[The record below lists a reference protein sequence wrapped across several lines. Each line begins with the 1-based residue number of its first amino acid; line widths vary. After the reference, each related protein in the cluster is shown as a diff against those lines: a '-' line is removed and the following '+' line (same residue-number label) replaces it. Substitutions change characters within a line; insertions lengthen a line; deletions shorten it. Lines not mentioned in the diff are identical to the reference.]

1 MKFKNSYILLMAMTI
16 LLLVSI
22 GSACASD
29 DVSADSTQIAA
40 ADESVVQDIVGN
52 GTDDV
57 TPEETTQKAETS
69 ITADNNLV
77 YNQKDTGKNITNVD
91 VKDNESTS
99 VENITKDNLT
109 VTENGKNIA
118 FDYNNS
124 VITIKGN
131 LEVGIH
137 VLNITYKGN
146 DLYNSSNILINFTII
161 KDNYL
166 EVPEIVSGNTTVE
179 IPIKLTDGVNDNTNL
194 LNSTN
199 TQVIL
204 KYGEGNETVAVD
216 WSSVAATNKF
226 TVDVTGKI
234 PATVVINYTENGRSV
249 VKTVKVK
256 YQTTTQVTPTVVD
269 INDGD
274 NATFTVIVI
283 GADGNPINITGA
295 NLTTTG
301 AQGAS
306 TVYNRTSQIMT
317 ISGLKKGIHN
327 ITITF
332 KGNNINDTSK
342 ANVIINVHG
351 AIDINTNGT
360 AIIINSTQIGEI
372 QIINITDGVNP
383 IEYGKDNLTLKVTYK
398 DGNETKEITITEWN
412 LTDGVIR
419 FALENGN
426 FTTAT
431 LNINYDNN
439 ISSRNVTLNRKY
451 NVKVIPINNVTEY
464 QSGNFTFKVIDLDT
478 NEALVNKSIT
488 LQFKIV
494 ISSITILNS
503 ISATTDEQG
512 IVTFNN
518 SKIGV
523 NLGSLGAAG
532 GLEVGNHTVT
542 LSGTGLNVTNPS
554 QNVTITKIDINIEI
568 ITYREYYG
576 SQVPVE
582 ILVTNA
588 NTGDPIK
595 YTILNLEF
603 DELKVNL
610 TVSTN
615 QNGTA
620 KLNVSSIVGGIY
632 KIKASNNDTKNMN
645 ATQVNG
651 TFTIVKIPV
660 VINTNDVTIY
670 YNSGTTATIK
680 VTRNGKPVAGM
691 YLMITLY
698 QSATE
703 SRNYLVQT
711 NSNGLCMLTDSLNV
725 GRHRIIVQSADNRY
739 SATKVTKTI
748 TVVKANGAFTANA
761 IKAYYRGGYYFTIVL
776 KNTKNKKPIFNA
788 KVNIRVYISSNRY
801 YNYVGNTGL
810 NGQIK
815 LALDSYKPGTYKV
828 EVRGA
833 DSKNYAA
840 KQVNSKIVVVK
851 APTKF
856 IVKKVTAKKG
866 QSKYFNVG
874 VKNSKTNKIIPLV
887 NIKVK
892 VFTGKTY
899 KIYTVKTNKKGI
911 AQLNVK
917 GLAVGT
923 HKVVI
928 ASGNPYCVAKAASSA
943 IVITK

>member
-29 DVSADSTQIAA
+29 DVSADTTQIAA

-137 VLNITYKGN
+137 VLDITYKGN

-398 DGNETKEITITEWN
+398 DGNETKEITINEWN

-464 QSGNFTFKVIDLDT
+464 QSGSFTFKVIDLDT

-503 ISATTDEQG
+503 ISATTDEEG

-542 LSGTGLNVTNPS
+542 LSGSSLNITNPS
-554 QNVTITKIDINIEI
+554 QNVTITKIDINIEVI
-568 ITYREYYG
+568 AYREYYG

-595 YTILNLEF
+595 YTILNLEY

-615 QNGTA
+615 QNG
-620 KLNVSSIVGGIY
+620 
-632 KIKASNNDTKNMN
+632 
-645 ATQVNG
+645 
-651 TFTIVKIPV
+651 
-660 VINTNDVTIY
+660 
-670 YNSGTTATIK
+670 
-680 VTRNGKPVAGM
+680 
-691 YLMITLY
+691 
-698 QSATE
+698 E
-703 SRNYLVQT
+703 
-711 NSNGLCMLTDSLNV
+711 
-725 GRHRIIVQSADNRY
+725 
-739 SATKVTKTI
+739 
-748 TVVKANGAFTANA
+748 
-761 IKAYYRGGYYFTIVL
+761 
-776 KNTKNKKPIFNA
+776 
-788 KVNIRVYISSNRY
+788 
-801 YNYVGNTGL
+801 
-810 NGQIK
+810 
-815 LALDSYKPGTYKV
+815 
-828 EVRGA
+828 
-833 DSKNYAA
+833 
-840 KQVNSKIVVVK
+840 
-851 APTKF
+851 
-856 IVKKVTAKKG
+856 
-866 QSKYFNVG
+866 
-874 VKNSKTNKIIPLV
+874 
-887 NIKVK
+887 
-892 VFTGKTY
+892 
-899 KIYTVKTNKKGI
+899 
-911 AQLNVK
+911 
-917 GLAVGT
+917 
-923 HKVVI
+923 
-928 ASGNPYCVAKAASSA
+928 
-943 IVITK
+943 

>member
-1 MKFKNSYILLMAMTI
+1 MS
-16 LLLVSI
+16 
-22 GSACASD
+22 
-29 DVSADSTQIAA
+29 Q
-40 ADESVVQDIVGN
+40 
-52 GTDDV
+52 
-57 TPEETTQKAETS
+57 
-69 ITADNNLV
+69 
-77 YNQKDTGKNITNVD
+77 NITNVD

-327 ITITF
+327 ITVTF

-426 FTTAT
+426 FTKAT
-431 LNINYDNN
+431 LNINYGNN
-439 ISSRNVTLNRKY
+439 VSSRNVTLNRKY
-451 NVKVIPINNVTEY
+451 NVKVIPINNVTDY
-464 QSGNFTFKVIDLDT
+464 LSGNFTFKVIDLDT
-478 NEALVNKSIT
+478 NEVLVNKTLTIRDLFYRTSINSYST
-488 LQFKIV
+488 IV
-494 ISSITILNS
+494 EKTN
-503 ISATTDEQG
+503 AQG

-518 SKIGV
+518 RELSQ
-523 NLGSLGAAG
+523 LMYG
-532 GLEVGNHTVT
+532 GLEVGNHTIT
-542 LSGTGLNVTNPS
+542 LSGTGINIINPN
-554 QNVTITKIDINIEI
+554 QNVTITKANINIEI
-568 ITYREYYG
+568 
-576 SQVPVE
+576 
-582 ILVTNA
+582 
-588 NTGDPIK
+588 
-595 YTILNLEF
+595 
-603 DELKVNL
+603 
-610 TVSTN
+610 
-615 QNGTA
+615 
-620 KLNVSSIVGGIY
+620 
-632 KIKASNNDTKNMN
+632 
-645 ATQVNG
+645 
-651 TFTIVKIPV
+651 VK
-660 VINTNDVTIY
+660 
-670 YNSGTTATIK
+670 
-680 VTRNGKPVAGM
+680 
-691 YLMITLY
+691 
-698 QSATE
+698 
-703 SRNYLVQT
+703 
-711 NSNGLCMLTDSLNV
+711 
-725 GRHRIIVQSADNRY
+725 
-739 SATKVTKTI
+739 
-748 TVVKANGAFTANA
+748 
-761 IKAYYRGGYYFTIVL
+761 
-776 KNTKNKKPIFNA
+776 
-788 KVNIRVYISSNRY
+788 
-801 YNYVGNTGL
+801 
-810 NGQIK
+810 
-815 LALDSYKPGTYKV
+815 
-828 EVRGA
+828 
-833 DSKNYAA
+833 
-840 KQVNSKIVVVK
+840 
-851 APTKF
+851 
-856 IVKKVTAKKG
+856 
-866 QSKYFNVG
+866 
-874 VKNSKTNKIIPLV
+874 
-887 NIKVK
+887 
-892 VFTGKTY
+892 
-899 KIYTVKTNKKGI
+899 
-911 AQLNVK
+911 
-917 GLAVGT
+917 
-923 HKVVI
+923 
-928 ASGNPYCVAKAASSA
+928 
-943 IVITK
+943 